1 MSENIEE
8 LRRRIA
14 LLERGAQEKEET
26 IARLLKS
33 GQAREERYRR
43 LIEENADLTHRV
55 ERHHL
60 TGLYNKT
67 AFETRVTEFITQ
79 IAHYCAQTGRKRKAD
94 ESGPPHG
101 VFVLLDL
108 NGFKFVNDIIGH
120 TAGDEILIRIAQFL
134 GYRFKHDSRDVV
146 GHLGGDEFAILLNSI
161 DIETARTIV
170 ERDVLS
176 AIRAVKPTGIDML
189 QFSERMNRDYV
200 VSAAYGLVAVND
212 PGLTYTSLMNLAENQ
227 MAKLAER
234 RKDYIG
240 R

>member
-1 MSENIEE
+1 MPTVEE
-8 LRRRIA
+8 DLRARIA
-14 LLERGAQEKEET
+14 VLESDGREKEET
-26 IARLLKS
+26 IARLLES

-43 LIEENADLTHRV
+43 LIEENADLMHRV

-79 IAHYCAQTGRKRKAD
+79 MARYRAHTGRKRKAD
-94 ESGPPHG
+94 ENGPPHG

-120 TAGDEILIRIAQFL
+120 IAGDEVLMRIAQFL
-134 GYRFKHDSRDVV
+134 GYRFKHDPHDIV
-146 GHLGGDEFAILLNSI
+146 GHLGGDEFALLLNSI
-161 DIETARTIV
+161 DIETARTII
-170 ERDVLS
+170 ERDVLT
-176 AIRAVKPTGIDML
+176 AIRGVRPTEIDMT
-189 QFSERMNRDYV
+189 QFSERLKRDYV

-212 PGLTYTSLMNLAENQ
+212 PGLSYASLMNLAENQ
-227 MAKLAER
+227 MAKLADR